1 MQEKVFTEIK
11 IEVGKIYLA
20 LLKKD
25 LKVTS
30 TLDEFQ
36 RKWMYQGAGVQKIYT
51 CFPSNYFLL
60 NMGGLDL
67 NIQNK
72 V

>member
-36 RKWMYQGAGVQKIYT
+36 RKWMYQGAGV
-51 CFPSNYFLL
+51 
-60 NMGGLDL
+60 
-67 NIQNK
+67 
-72 V
+72 

>member
-36 RKWMYQGAGVQKIYT
+36 RKWEFRKFTRASLQITSYLTWGDWI
-51 CFPSNYFLL
+51 
-60 NMGGLDL
+60 
-67 NIQNK
+67 
-72 V
+72 